1 MKQNILTEKT
11 LIKYLI
17 LITMFILS
25 GFSVLTAHAKTKEV
39 YFAEGNLYYHVLKSS
54 KVEVCGT
61 KKTKGTLIIPSE
73 VTYKGKAY
81 TVIGIADHER
91 VYKDVAM
98 DTDNPDGAEVDVNLP
113 GMYYYGYYRKDKKAI
128 ADGVDCIPGSKISK
142 VVFPS
147 TLTYIGEGAFCGC
160 DSLKTVEF
168 AKKYKRLTIGANA
181 FCGKKLKSI
190 AFPEGTVKLGENA
203 AGTTKNISIPSTVTS
218 IGAGVVN
225 VKTDSVKI
233 SKKNKKYKM
242 KNGILYTKNEKT
254 LVGASGKVSKTVTI
268 SSKTTSIADHAFA
281 QSKVTKVVL
290 SDKVTSIPTGA
301 FTDCSKLTAVE
312 GTDGVTS
319 IGYAAFKGCD
329 KIESIG
335 DMPKLTDVKRA
346 AFWGDNKLA
355 LKISSSVLLDENAIS
370 GTSVGT
376 IVDITIPEN
385 DSVYSFKNGFL
396 IMKKGNEQVVI
407 MQKKYIRPDPSEPQQ
422 AILDVPEGVTKL
434 AVVIECPGG
443 MELTLPS
450 TLKAQNSKIRISNG
464 TVTYNSVEVPK
475 LGGGFDIVNVS
486 DGRSK
491 VYVPKESLEAYKTAM
506 DNAVDKRYGIPLF
519 DDTDM
524 VIVGQ

>member
-1 MKQNILTEKT
+1 MLILTG
-11 LIKYLI
+11 
-17 LITMFILS
+17 S
-25 GFSVLTAHAKTKEV
+25 SALTSHAKTKQV
-39 YFAEGNLYYHVLKSS
+39 YFAEGDLYYHVLKSS

-61 KKTKGTLIIPSE
+61 KKTKGTLTIPSE
-73 VTYKGKAY
+73 VTYKGKGY

-91 VYKDVAM
+91 VYKDVAI
-98 DTDNPDGAEVDVNLP
+98 DSDNPNGFEVDVNLP

-128 ADGVDCIPGSKISK
+128 ADGVDWIPGSKINK

-168 AKKYKRLTIGANA
+168 AKKYKKLTIGANA

-190 AFPEGTVKLGENA
+190 AFPEGTIKLGENA
-203 AGTTKNISIPSTVTS
+203 AGITKNISIPSTVAS

-225 VKTDSVKI
+225 VKTNSVKI

-254 LVGASGKVSKTVTI
+254 LVGVSGKVSKTVTI

-290 SDKVTSIPTGA
+290 SDKMTSIPTGA
-301 FTDCSKLTAVE
+301 FTDCSKLTALE

-329 KIESIG
+329 KLESIG

-346 AFWGDNKLA
+346 AFWGDDKLSVK
-355 LKISSSVLLDENAIS
+355 LSSAVSMDENAIS

-376 IVDITIPEN
+376 IVNIIVPDN
-385 DSVYSFKNGFL
+385 DPVYSFKNDFL

-407 MQKKYIRPDPSEPQQ
+407 MQKKYIRPNSSEPQQ
-422 AILDVPEGVTKL
+422 AMLDVPFGVTKL
-434 AVVIECPGG
+434 AVVIDCPSG
-443 MELTLPS
+443 MGLTLPS

-464 TVTYNSVEVPK
+464 TVTYNSVKVPK
-475 LGGGFDIVNVS
+475 LSGGFDIVNVS
-486 DGRSK
+486 DGKSK

-506 DNAVDKRYGIPLF
+506 DKVVDERDGVLLF
-519 DDTDM
+519 DDTYM
-524 VIVGQ
+524 VIEGK